1 VRNRL
6 AIIDDDDTYLSLLSK
21 MLGEHGYEV
30 RIFNQSA
37 DSAEAYESVLAFA
50 PDLIV
55 LDIAMD
61 SPGRGWKTLNLL
73 KLDPLLGSK
82 PVVVCS
88 NDLRRLQEGTWYLK
102 AKGCEVLP
110 KPYYL
115 DDLLAVLS
123 GIEIDRLS

>member
-1 VRNRL
+1 MRNRL
-6 AIIDDDDTYLSLLSK
+6 AIIDDDDTYLRLLSR
-21 MLGEHGYEV
+21 MLGEHGYEA
-30 RIFNQSA
+30 RMFNQSA
-37 DSAEAYESVLAFA
+37 DSAEAYERVLSFD

-55 LDIAMD
+55 LDIAVD

-73 KLDPLLGSK
+73 KLDPMLSHK

-88 NDLRRLQEGTWYLK
+88 NDLRRLQESTWYLK
-102 AKGCEVLP
+102 SKNCEVLP

-123 GIEIDRLS
+123 GIELERL